1 MESKL
6 RDIINYHGVSYQLKY
21 WQGEVY
27 ELIEAISDLEVK
39 LKTIDKYGID
49 YTREDFLEDF
59 NHIAEEIADNMNM
72 LKEFQLYYDFSDTKI
87 NDIMEFKANRHHNE
101 ILGDS
106 NEA

>member
-6 RDIINYHGVSYQLKY
+6 GDIINYHGVSYQLKY

-39 LKTIDKYGID
+39 LKTMDKYGIEYNRD
-49 YTREDFLEDF
+49 DFVEDF

-72 LKEFQLYYDFSDTKI
+72 LKEFQVYYGFPDSKI
-87 NDIMEFKANRHHNE
+87 NDIMEFKVNRHCNE